1 MPTPSAPKLLLLRA
15 LVVLLLALTTA
26 ASATGAVGCA
36 HVERAAAKDPQR
48 CERDP
53 KCQSRDRANDCTTQC
68 VDDPACMDRCQ
79 QFNQQTGAGGR

>member
-1 MPTPSAPKLLLLRA
+1 M
-15 LVVLLLALTTA
+15 
-26 ASATGAVGCA
+26 GGGCTQLQK
-36 HVERAAAKDPQR
+36 AAAKDPQR

-53 KCQSRDRANDCTTQC
+53 KCQKRDRANDCTTQC